1 MHRMLFSISLT
12 TGHSEWTLLLHD
24 TVPSAES
31 SLFKANAEP
40 GFILHQDKTC
50 CLLGLTLSEVQ

>member
-1 MHRMLFSISLT
+1 MLFSISLI
-12 TGHSEWTLLLHD
+12 TGHSERTLLLHN
-24 TVPSAES
+24 TALSAGS

>member
-1 MHRMLFSISLT
+1 MLFSIST
-12 TGHSEWTLLLHD
+12 TGHSEWTLLLHN
-24 TVPSAES
+24 TAPSAGS

-50 CLLGLTLSEVQ
+50 CLLDLTSSELQ